1 MTAARS
7 GPFPLVRAAYGVAL
21 LCAPG
26 TAIRLCTG
34 QAAGSRARA
43 VTRLLGARHLVQAA
57 LTAGMPNAV
66 MLAVGAQIDLV
77 HSASMLALAAADP
90 PLRRAGLADGITAA
104 TFAAVGTVGARTW
117 RQRVPVSV

>member
-7 GPFPLVRAAYGVAL
+7 GPFPLVRAAYGVVL

-26 TAIRLCTG
+26 AAIRLCTG
-34 QAAGSRARA
+34 QPAGSRARA

-66 MLAVGAQIDLV
+66 MLAVGAQIDV
-77 HSASMLALAAADP
+77 AHSASMLALAGRGPAIAPGRARGRDYRGDV
-90 PLRRAGLADGITAA
+90 RRSGHGRRENPAPAGP
-104 TFAAVGTVGARTW
+104 V
-117 RQRVPVSV
+117 RV